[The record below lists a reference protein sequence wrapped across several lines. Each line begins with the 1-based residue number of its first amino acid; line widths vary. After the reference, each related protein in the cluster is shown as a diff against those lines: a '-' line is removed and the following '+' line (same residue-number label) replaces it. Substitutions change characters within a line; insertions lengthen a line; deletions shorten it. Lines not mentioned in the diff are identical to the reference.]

1 MAIDLELEK
10 TQESSGTE
18 LKCPAYRWTY
28 FIEHRSAAADFVK
41 ERYAE
46 RVFRRGIPVPSSADL
61 PRKHKLTAG

>member
-18 LKCPAYRWTY
+18 LKCPACRWTY
-28 FIEHRSAAADFVK
+28 FIERRSAAADFVE

-46 RVFRRGIPVPSSADL
+46 RVFRQHDCRVPRIASSL
-61 PRKHKLTAG
+61 S

>member
-1 MAIDLELEK
+1 MADRPRVGEDRGKQRDRAEVPI
-10 TQESSGTE
+10 
-18 LKCPAYRWTY
+18 
-28 FIEHRSAAADFVK
+28 IEHRSAGADFVE